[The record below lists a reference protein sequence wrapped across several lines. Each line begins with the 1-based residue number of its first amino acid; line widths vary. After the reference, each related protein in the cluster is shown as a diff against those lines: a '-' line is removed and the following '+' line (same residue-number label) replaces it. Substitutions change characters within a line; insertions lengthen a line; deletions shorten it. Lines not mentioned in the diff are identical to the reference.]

1 MIHDGSSRSRRGRC
15 PADDGG
21 EIDGSSIATAGS
33 TFSIDDDGQKEGED
47 RPPGAHQLASRVAAQ
62 HLEKDEGQYNI
73 DSHA

>member
-1 MIHDGSSRSRRGRC
+1 MIHEGRSRWRRGRR
-15 PADDGG
+15 PADEVRESG
-21 EIDGSSIATAGS
+21 IATAES

-47 RPPGAHQLASRVAAQ
+47 RPPGVQQHVAGVAAQ